1 MFCVPAFRGSDNNM
15 PVSGN
20 VKRNFGKKHIDRPE
34 SKYVPDPEMEAIIK
48 KVNKKTKP
56 VKEELD
62 ETWKTKEG
70 VEKKIV
76 YKLNVV
82 DKKTG
87 KTKSVN
93 IHFATKPSTTEVQK
107 VIAREYPGHRW
118 NGAANISVVKEEQ
131 LDECGCKMK
140 NAIKKKME
148 EKRNT

>member
-1 MFCVPAFRGSDNNM
+1 M

-48 KVNKKTKP
+48 KSANKKTKP

-118 NGAANISVVKEEQ
+118 NGAANISVVKEE

>member
-1 MFCVPAFRGSDNNM
+1 M

-48 KVNKKTKP
+48 KGNKKTKP
-56 VKEELD
+56 VKEE
-62 ETWKTKEG
+62 
-70 VEKKIV
+70 
-76 YKLNVV
+76 
-82 DKKTG
+82 
-87 KTKSVN
+87 
-93 IHFATKPSTTEVQK
+93 
-107 VIAREYPGHRW
+107 
-118 NGAANISVVKEEQ
+118 